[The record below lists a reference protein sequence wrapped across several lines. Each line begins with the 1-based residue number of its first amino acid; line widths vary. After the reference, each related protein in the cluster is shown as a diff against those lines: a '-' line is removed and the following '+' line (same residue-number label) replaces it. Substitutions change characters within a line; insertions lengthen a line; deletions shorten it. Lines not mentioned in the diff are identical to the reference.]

1 MTAKQASERL
11 IAAEERV
18 AYQTRLAFAIL
29 VLSLFGLVGY
39 CAGYQ
44 SLGPGMAIW
53 MLGGIATIIGFFA
66 LDGKA
71 GSRTVRMML
80 AVALAFSM
88 AGPVAQATA
97 KVLSSPYF
105 TSKVRVKQPD
115 GSWKLVPQRI
125 AAPYMRY

>member
-1 MTAKQASERL
+1 M
-11 IAAEERV
+11 AAEERV
-18 AYQTRLAFAIL
+18 GHQTRLAFAIL
-29 VLSLFGLVGY
+29 VLSMFGLVGY

-44 SLGPGMAIW
+44 YLGPGMALW
-53 MLGGIATIIGFFA
+53 LLSGIATIIGFFA
-66 LDGKA
+66 LAGKG
-71 GSRTVRMML
+71 GSPTARKML

-88 AGPVAQATA
+88 AGPIAQATA

-105 TSKVRVKQPD
+105 TSMVRVQQPD